1 MENRKV
7 TQKDIE
13 FGKRL
18 GKVRKRAGFTQE
30 KLATMTNLSVT
41 FIGLVETG
49 KRRPSLKTLEKI
61 ASTLKVS
68 PRELW

>member
-18 GKVRKRAGFTQE
+18 GKVRKKAGFTQE
-30 KLATMTNLSVT
+30 KLASIAHLSVT

-61 ASTLKVS
+61 ASSLKINT
-68 PRELW
+68 RDLF

>member
-1 MENRKV
+1 METRKV
-7 TQKDIE
+7 TKKDIE

-18 GKVRKRAGFTQE
+18 GKVRKKAGFTQE
-30 KLATMTNLSVT
+30 RLASTTHLSVT

-61 ASTLKVS
+61 ASALKVS

>member
-7 TQKDIE
+7 TKKDIE

-18 GKVRKRAGFTQE
+18 GKVRKKSGFTQE
-30 KLATMTNLSVT
+30 KLATITHLSVT

-49 KRRPSLKTLEKI
+49 RRRPSLKTLEKI
-61 ASTLKVS
+61 TTALKVS
-68 PRELW
+68 PRDLW